1 MSGVSALTNLIMI
14 KLRSVCLSFVLSVA
28 AVLAVVALSGCGRHG
43 GGSGIH
49 DNEIEALATRLDT
62 MLTHTDEYMAARERN
77 IARLRKAY
85 GQATDVEHRYWLAA
99 DIFDEYGAYDSD
111 SALAWVERCM
121 KLSDAMGRPDLT
133 TDMLL
138 NKSYI
143 YTATGLLDQARV
155 AIESVD
161 SAGLTPAQELKYC
174 DRVVFLSN
182 HLDQYLGVEHGNDMY
197 SQRIDSLLQSVMNS
211 VTPDNPA
218 YGWLMGWRSL
228 RTPDQARQ
236 AIPVMKAIVERDDT
250 TTRKAAMHA
259 WMLSKLYERTSDR
272 RNRLKYLIVSAMD
285 DVRSATREVASLEE
299 LASEMLELGD
309 LERASR
315 YANRANTLA
324 NEYKNRVRLGN
335 IADLQNRALTAI
347 QMRQERQAGFNRL
360 SLVFMAVML
369 VLLCVAIVYTQRRNR
384 LLRRKRVELNRAN
397 SELRERVGELQQMRE
412 QLHESN
418 GRLSAAVD
426 EAKASAREL
435 SAINDSKE
443 EYITNVFALCS
454 NYITKQ
460 EEFRTRIYTLLK
472 DGRFDEALRA
482 VMSPEM
488 SYDDIRELHAN
499 FDSIVLRA
507 YPEFVRDFNGLL
519 RPDSQIVPKEE
530 GSLNTALRIYALVRL
545 GLSDSVRIARFL
557 HCSVQTV
564 YNTRQKTRALSD
576 LPRDEFDERVRSLGK
591 PVL

>member
-1 MSGVSALTNLIMI
+1 MI

-49 DNEIEALATRLDT
+49 DDEIEALATRLDT
-62 MLTHTDEYMAARERN
+62 MLTHTDAYMAARERN
-77 IARLRKAY
+77 ISRLREAY

-182 HLDQYLGVEHGNDMY
+182 HLDQYLGVEHGKDMY

-218 YGWLMGWRSL
+218 YGWLMGWQSL

-426 EAKASAREL
+426 EARASAREL

-460 EEFRTRIYTLLK
+460 EEFRTRIYSLLK

-499 FDSIVLRA
+499 FDSIVMRV